1 MRSLRV
7 AAAAVLVTVLAGRL
21 SAEVIDR
28 VVAVVDGHLITLS
41 DVRTVTA
48 LGLIEPATAIPAD
61 ADREPIVERLID
73 RVLVLQE
80 VDRYAPAPPDDK
92 TVDARVAA
100 IAEKNGSSA
109 RLDKKL
115 ESLGVSAAWLRHWLT
130 DSLRIQ
136 TYVDQRFG
144 NVVQPTD
151 EEVEAFF
158 REHASE
164 YANKD
169 VSAAP
174 VQAAARADI
183 VAARRRAVL
192 TEWVT
197 GLRRRAEILRP
208 TGQGR

>member
-1 MRSLRV
+1 MRIPRI
-7 AAAAVLVTVLAGRL
+7 ATAAVLVTLLAEGL

-28 VVAVVDGHLITLS
+28 VVAIVDGHLITLS
-41 DVRTVTA
+41 DVRTVAA
-48 LGLIEPATAIPAD
+48 LGLIEQSGATPGD
-61 ADREPIVERLID
+61 PEREPIVERLID

-92 TVDARVAA
+92 TVDARVAS
-100 IAEKNGSSA
+100 IAEKNGSPA
-109 RLDKKL
+109 RLEEKL
-115 ESLGVSAAWLRHWLT
+115 QSFGVSAAWLRHWVT
-130 DSLRIQ
+130 DALRIQ
-136 TYVDQRFG
+136 TYVDQRFA

-151 EEVEAFF
+151 EDVEAYF
-158 REHASE
+158 REHAGE

-169 VSAAP
+169 VSAGP
-174 VQAAARADI
+174 VQAAARAEI

-208 TGQGR
+208 TGEQR